1 MINGGIE
8 DILISRDYNT
18 KKKKGK
24 GFFVIFFILL
34 LILGAL
40 IGAYWYFSRENVSS
54 KELFVQNISKVNVN
68 KLLKN
73 EIYTNIFNKIQSE
86 SSEILSSVNFTTD
99 LEKEELQDID
109 ITKFK
114 LDVSNLNDI
123 PNKKN
128 YNEAVLNYSGNEIF
142 KANLVTAENEVAISS
157 SEILDKYVGLH
168 LDKIEEVFGIEINFD
183 DINGLK
189 NAENISFTEEE
200 LNEIFKNYSKLI
212 LDNIPEEKFEL
223 QENIAIQNATEDVA
237 VTNYYLSLNQ
247 DELNALIIKVLEN
260 VKEDEELINKIAVKD
275 EETENNNESE
285 TPKIESV
292 PNQEENGMQEE
303 ITDENSN
310 SQEENL
316 NSDIPIITINPV
328 GTISATPLEQNE
340 NQVLEEENL
349 QAENVSGED
358 ASEENALDEEAINE
372 EVSNED
378 IETVETTN
386 IEELMENEKDISE
399 YLLKIA
405 LGKKVELT
413 GSELKSLIDELIAK
427 VNKISGDGIRINVY
441 ASEKNVEKINIVL
454 PNANIIDLDFLPD
467 GNAELNSNESYI
479 KITYL
484 YENEEVENT
493 KNGFSLEINKEQSSA
508 STSIFA
514 EYSFIESEKINKK
527 IKLNLKTDGTVN
539 SKELTNEI
547 VITLSTNNGETQVAI
562 DNEIKFKEVTDLPGL
577 NNENCIYLDVLPL
590 EERQAMIEDLK
601 SKITNLYTSKKENLN
616 FIDTNTYS
624 QETLENEAMNSTQIK
639 KVTREEAKEALI
651 NKVSTMM
658 QEALDRNEEFTIQ
671 NLVDLKIDGYKVSS
685 AVTRRSSI
693 NSC

>member
-247 DELNALIIKVLEN
+247 R
-260 VKEDEELINKIAVKD
+260 
-275 EETENNNESE
+275 
-285 TPKIESV
+285 
-292 PNQEENGMQEE
+292 
-303 ITDENSN
+303 
-310 SQEENL
+310 
-316 NSDIPIITINPV
+316 
-328 GTISATPLEQNE
+328 
-340 NQVLEEENL
+340 
-349 QAENVSGED
+349 
-358 ASEENALDEEAINE
+358 
-372 EVSNED
+372 
-378 IETVETTN
+378 
-386 IEELMENEKDISE
+386 LM
-399 YLLKIA
+399 
-405 LGKKVELT
+405 
-413 GSELKSLIDELIAK
+413 SL
-427 VNKISGDGIRINVY
+427 
-441 ASEKNVEKINIVL
+441 
-454 PNANIIDLDFLPD
+454 
-467 GNAELNSNESYI
+467 
-479 KITYL
+479 
-484 YENEEVENT
+484 
-493 KNGFSLEINKEQSSA
+493 
-508 STSIFA
+508 
-514 EYSFIESEKINKK
+514 
-527 IKLNLKTDGTVN
+527 
-539 SKELTNEI
+539 
-547 VITLSTNNGETQVAI
+547 
-562 DNEIKFKEVTDLPGL
+562 
-577 NNENCIYLDVLPL
+577 
-590 EERQAMIEDLK
+590 
-601 SKITNLYTSKKENLN
+601 
-616 FIDTNTYS
+616 
-624 QETLENEAMNSTQIK
+624 
-639 KVTREEAKEALI
+639 
-651 NKVSTMM
+651 
-658 QEALDRNEEFTIQ
+658 
-671 NLVDLKIDGYKVSS
+671 
-685 AVTRRSSI
+685 
-693 NSC
+693 

>member
-285 TPKIESV
+285 TPIIESV